1 MPVVELDVREIRK
14 RKADERGRI
23 NLGADYADED
33 VPVAILRDDGDGE

>member
-1 MPVVELDVREIRK
+1 MPVVELDVKEIRK

-33 VPVAILRDDGDGE
+33 VTVAIIRDDGDEE